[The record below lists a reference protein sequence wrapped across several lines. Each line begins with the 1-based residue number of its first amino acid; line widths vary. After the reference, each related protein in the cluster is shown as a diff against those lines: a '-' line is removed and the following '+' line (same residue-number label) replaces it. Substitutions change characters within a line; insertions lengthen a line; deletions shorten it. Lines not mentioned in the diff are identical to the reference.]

1 MSYCVGYIDFN
12 CFNGVILYGVAFYCN
27 AVHCTIAI
35 TITISIS
42 IDVKFLQFIKLQ
54 YSYLT
59 VLTFFGT

>member
-27 AVHCTIAI
+27 TIHCTIAI
-35 TITISIS
+35 TISISIT

>member
-12 CFNGVILYGVAFYCN
+12 CYNGVILYGVAFYCN
-27 AVHCTIAI
+27 AVHCTI
-35 TITISIS
+35 TISIS
-42 IDVKFLQFIKLQ
+42 IDVKFSQCIKLQ